1 MSKIPTLYAV
11 GTTTNPLRRLDSI
24 ADILAEP
31 LPTYAMRPLL
41 AHRAVH
47 VLYGDSQTGK
57 TFLAL
62 DMAATIATG
71 GLWDGRAV
79 AAAPV
84 LYVSAEGNGGLG
96 KRLRAL
102 VRKYP
107 GVTAAPIRVLRQSID
122 LLNDQPALLERALAF
137 AGEHGGRLGLVV
149 LDTLAQT
156 IGGRDENGPDMAGYV
171 GRAADLA
178 AKTGAAVLIVHHAG
192 KDAGRGARGH
202 SSLRGNVD
210 AIYRVTVDDGGQ
222 RTVSA
227 EKTRDDTIAPWC
239 YRLDV
244 HSVGRDQD
252 GIEQTSCTVA
262 LGGTPAVQRRAL
274 SGAAQKLLYRLAG
287 EVAEAAG
294 HAGRIAANGRP
305 IIDYDRLVA
314 TWQATRDAAGAKR
327 TAPSYVLRP
336 LEALV
341 DAGYLVAVGEQQWTL
356 A

>member
-1 MSKIPTLYAV
+1 MSRAPLYAV
-11 GTTTNPLRRLDSI
+11 ASTTGTLKRLDSI

-62 DMAATIATG
+62 DLAATIATG
-71 GLWDGRAV
+71 GTWDGRNVAV
-79 AAAPV
+79 APV

-122 LLNDQPALLERALAF
+122 LLNDQPALVERALSF
-137 AGEHGGRLGLVV
+137 AEEHGGQAGLIV

-192 KDAGRGARGH
+192 KDTTRGARGH

-210 AIYRVTVDDGGQ
+210 AIYRVTVGDDGT
-222 RTVSA
+222 RTVTA
-227 EKTRDDTIAPWC
+227 EKTRDDTMSPWC

-244 HSVGRDQD
+244 HSVGRDSD

-262 LGGTPAVQRRAL
+262 LGGTPVTQRPAI

-294 HAGRIAANGRP
+294 RAGRIAANGRP
-305 IIDYDRLVA
+305 IIDYERLAA
-314 TWQATRDAAGAKR
+314 TWQAARDAAGSRR
-327 TAPSYVLRP
+327 TAPSYILRP
-336 LEALV
+336 LAALA